1 MTGTLSDGWSIYV
14 IVDPRTS
21 KEVNYKQA
29 NNSSILSS
37 HFCAISLVRKLQLI
51 TTGCR
56 SLPFTN
62 HNAGKK
68 GNNNPTKYPS
78 SDPNTVKLTSKGDL
92 SYFYKYLDEK
102 SGKKG
107 KPAARKK
114 PQPRAPFSSNLN
126 NEKQNTK
133 SLAGD
138 KTVKQVC
145 FFLS

>member
-1 MTGTLSDGWSIYV
+1 MNCWTYYCLFLF
-14 IVDPRTS
+14 TS
-21 KEVNYKQA
+21 CLK
-29 NNSSILSS
+29 
-37 HFCAISLVRKLQLI
+37 
-51 TTGCR
+51 
-56 SLPFTN
+56 SLPV
-62 HNAGKK
+62 HYPGRE
-68 GNNNPTKYPS
+68 GYNNPTKYPS

-102 SGKKG
+102 AGKKG

-145 FFLS
+145 

>member
-1 MTGTLSDGWSIYV
+1 MLICENT
-14 IVDPRTS
+14 RT
-21 KEVNYKQA
+21 KKLNTNA
-29 NNSSILSS
+29 NEQNIILLTSG
-37 HFCAISLVRKLQLI
+37 LK
-51 TTGCR
+51 
-56 SLPFTN
+56 SLPL
-62 HNAGKK
+62 HNPGRE
-68 GNNNPTKYPS
+68 GYNNPTKYPS

-102 SGKKG
+102 AGKKG

-145 FFLS
+145 